1 MTFSEK
7 LKTINNIIE
16 QNRAQYDLDWQTAKI
31 LALSS
36 GNVGKYEFLTGED
49 VLPEKELLEK
59 AATIKRLNIHH

>member
-36 GNVGKYEFLTGED
+36 WNVCKYEFLTGED